1 MNGSA
6 ANCPSYNRLS
16 PMTKLQAEQRR
27 LYLTQ
32 DATPEDSGLIDAQ
45 GQVRAMVVAVAQP
58 AGWDAVAALCQGI
71 QDALDL
77 PTPAIAVS
85 GGAGFQVWLSLA
97 EPVSVVHAQAFLA
110 ALCRRFLSNVPA
122 RHVQCLPWVEPSAA
136 VAARHAS
143 LVPALQGATG
153 RWSAYVAPGL
163 ASMFADEPWLDVP
176 PGIDAQAQ
184 LLCRLESISVADFA
198 RAKME
203 LGLEDAPAHA
213 AMPDGGLGATTVP
226 ASSETDPRRFLLAVM
241 NDPAVEMRL
250 RIEAA
255 KALLP

>member
-1 MNGSA
+1 MN
-6 ANCPSYNRLS
+6 R
-16 PMTKLQAEQRR
+16 LQAEQRR

-32 DATPEDSGLIDAQ
+32 DATLEDSGLIDGL
-45 GQVRAMVVAVAQP
+45 GQVRAMVVDVAQP

-71 QDALDL
+71 QDELDL

-97 EPVSVVHAQAFLA
+97 EPVSVLHAQAFLT
-110 ALCRRFLSNVPA
+110 ALCQRFLSTVPA
-122 RHVQCLPWVEPSAA
+122 RHVQCLPVAEPSAA
-136 VAARHAS
+136 LPARHAS

-153 RWSAYVAPGL
+153 RWSAFVAPGL
-163 ASMFADEPWLDVP
+163 ASMFADEPWLDVQ

-198 RAKME
+198 RVKKE
-203 LGLEDAPAHA
+203 LGLLDGKAAPG
-213 AMPDGGLGATTVP
+213 GGLGTAVP
-226 ASSETDPRRFLLAVM
+226 DSTETDPRRFLLSVM

>member
-1 MNGSA
+1 MN
-6 ANCPSYNRLS
+6 R
-16 PMTKLQAEQRR
+16 LQAEQRR

-32 DATPEDSGLIDAQ
+32 DATLKDSGLIDAL
-45 GQVRAMVVAVAQP
+45 GQVRALVVDVAQP

-71 QDALDL
+71 QDELDL

-97 EPVSVVHAQAFLA
+97 EPVLVLHAQAFLT
-110 ALCRRFLSNVPA
+110 ALCQRFLSTVPA
-122 RHVQCLPWVEPSAA
+122 RHVQCLPVAEPSAA
-136 VAARHAS
+136 LPARHAS

-153 RWSAYVAPGL
+153 RWSAFVAPGL
-163 ASMFADEPWLDVP
+163 ASMFADEPWLDVQ

-198 RAKME
+198 RVKKE
-203 LGLEDAPAHA
+203 LGLLDGKAAPG
-213 AMPDGGLGATTVP
+213 GGLGTAVP
-226 ASSETDPRRFLLAVM
+226 ASTETDPRRFLLSVM

>member
-1 MNGSA
+1 MN
-6 ANCPSYNRLS
+6 R
-16 PMTKLQAEQRR
+16 LQAEQRR
-27 LYLTQ
+27 LFLVPDTTKGG
-32 DATPEDSGLIDAQ
+32 DALIGAQ
-45 GQVRAMVVAVAQP
+45 GQVRAMVVDVAQQ

-97 EPVSVVHAQAFLA
+97 EPVPVLQAQAFLA
-110 ALCRRFLSNVPA
+110 ALCQRFLSQVPA
-122 RHVQCLPWVEPSAA
+122 RHVQCTPVVEPSGTPP
-136 VAARHAS
+136 ARHAS

-153 RWSAYVAPGL
+153 RWSAFVAPGL

-184 LLCRLESISVADFA
+184 LLCRLESISAADFA
-198 RAKME
+198 RAKKE
-203 LGLEDAPAHA
+203 LGLDDAPVAPMLA
-213 AMPDGGLGATTVP
+213 ATNVGNLGAATVP
-226 ASSETDPRRFLLAVM
+226 ANTETDPRRFLLSVM

>member
-1 MNGSA
+1 MN
-6 ANCPSYNRLS
+6 R
-16 PMTKLQAEQRR
+16 LQAEQRR

-32 DATPEDSGLIDAQ
+32 DATLEDSGLIDGL
-45 GQVRAMVVAVAQP
+45 GQVRALVVNVAQP

-71 QDALDL
+71 QDELDL

-97 EPVSVVHAQAFLA
+97 EPVLVLHAQAFLT
-110 ALCRRFLSNVPA
+110 ALCQRFLSTVPA
-122 RHVQCLPWVEPSAA
+122 RHVQCLPVAEPSAA
-136 VAARHAS
+136 LPARHAS

-153 RWSAYVAPGL
+153 RWSAFVAPGL
-163 ASMFADEPWLDVP
+163 ASMFADEPWLDVQ

-198 RAKME
+198 RVKKE
-203 LGLEDAPAHA
+203 LGLLDGKAAPG
-213 AMPDGGLGATTVP
+213 GGLGTAVP
-226 ASSETDPRRFLLAVM
+226 ASTETDPRRFLLTVM

>member
-1 MNGSA
+1 MN
-6 ANCPSYNRLS
+6 R
-16 PMTKLQAEQRR
+16 LQAEQRR
-27 LYLTQ
+27 LYLTR
-32 DATPEDSGLIDAQ
+32 DATLEDSGLIDAL
-45 GQVRAMVVAVAQP
+45 GQVRALVVNVAQP

-71 QDALDL
+71 QDELDL

-97 EPVSVVHAQAFLA
+97 EPVLVLDAQAFLT
-110 ALCRRFLSNVPA
+110 ALCQRFLSTVPA
-122 RHVQCLPWVEPSAA
+122 RHVQCLPVAEPSAA
-136 VAARHAS
+136 LPARHAS

-153 RWSAYVAPGL
+153 RWSAFVAPGL
-163 ASMFADEPWLDVP
+163 ASMFADEPWLDVQ

-198 RAKME
+198 RVKKE
-203 LGLEDAPAHA
+203 LGLLDGKAAPG
-213 AMPDGGLGATTVP
+213 GGLGTAVP
-226 ASSETDPRRFLLAVM
+226 ANTETDPRRFLLSVM

>member
-1 MNGSA
+1 MN
-6 ANCPSYNRLS
+6 R
-16 PMTKLQAEQRR
+16 LQAEQRR

-32 DATPEDSGLIDAQ
+32 DATLEDSGLIDGL
-45 GQVRAMVVAVAQP
+45 GQVRAMVVDVAQP

-71 QDALDL
+71 QDELDL

-97 EPVSVVHAQAFLA
+97 EPVLVLHAQAFLT
-110 ALCRRFLSNVPA
+110 ALCQRFLSTVPA
-122 RHVQCLPWVEPSAA
+122 RHVQYLPVAEPSAA
-136 VAARHAS
+136 LPARHAS

-153 RWSAYVAPGL
+153 RWSAFVAPGL
-163 ASMFADEPWLDVP
+163 ASMFADEPWLDVQ

-198 RAKME
+198 RVKKE
-203 LGLEDAPAHA
+203 LGLLDGKAAPG
-213 AMPDGGLGATTVP
+213 GGLGTAVP
-226 ASSETDPRRFLLAVM
+226 ASTETDPRRFLLTVM